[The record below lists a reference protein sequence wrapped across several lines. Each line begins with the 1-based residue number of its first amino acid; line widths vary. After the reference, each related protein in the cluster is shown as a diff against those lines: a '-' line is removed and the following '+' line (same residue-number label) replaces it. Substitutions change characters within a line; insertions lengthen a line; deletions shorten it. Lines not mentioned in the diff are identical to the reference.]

1 MSKHRDGD
9 GEPRRHWLKAV
20 LRAYSASAAITLGAL
35 NAGAPPLNLSRRTV
49 LERTLEER
57 DPNRFDP
64 REVVARRVII
74 TVPLDDPTRPGNGDF
89 PGFVPN

>member
-1 MSKHRDGD
+1 MNRGSG
-9 GEPRRHWLKAV
+9 PRRKWLKEA

-35 NAGAPPLNLSRRTV
+35 NAGAPPLNLARRTV
-49 LERTLEER
+49 LERTLDEP

-64 REVVARRVII
+64 REIVARRVII
-74 TVPLDDPTRPGNGDF
+74 TVPLDDPTRPGDGGF

>member
-1 MSKHRDGD
+1 MSG
-9 GEPRRHWLKAV
+9 RRMTWLRSA
-20 LRAYSASAAITLGAL
+20 LRAYSVSAGITLGAL
-35 NAGAPPLNLSRRTV
+35 NAGAPPLNLSQRTV
-49 LERTLEER
+49 LERTLDSP

-74 TVPLDDPTRPGNGDF
+74 TVPLDDPTRPGGRDM